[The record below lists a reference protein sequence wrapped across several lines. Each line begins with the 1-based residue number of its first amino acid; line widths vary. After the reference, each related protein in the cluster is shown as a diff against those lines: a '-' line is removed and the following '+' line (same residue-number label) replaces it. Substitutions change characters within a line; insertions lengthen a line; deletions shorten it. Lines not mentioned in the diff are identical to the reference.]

1 MESIKSPVTKDITEI
16 MDILQEECAEVIQAI
31 SKIRRFGIDTIG
43 PYSKNTNREELEIE
57 LGDLTEMIVLL
68 AEKGLIDMNAVVDHS
83 YAKRQKLKTWS
94 KISID

>member
-31 SKIRRFGIDTIG
+31 SKIRRSGIDTIG
-43 PYSKNTNREELEIE
+43 PYSKNTNRDELEIE
-57 LGDLTEMIVLL
+57 LGDLTEMVVLL

-83 YAKRQKLKTWS
+83 YICKKAETQ
-94 KISID
+94 DVV

>member
-43 PYSKNTNREELEIE
+43 PYSKNTNRDELEIE
-57 LGDLTEMIVLL
+57 LGDLTEMVVLL

-83 YAKRQKLKTWS
+83 YICKKAETQ
-94 KISID
+94 DVV